1 MGTPGFYPTND
12 SFPEEKFRFHAL
24 RNAAYVNPLPR
35 GFGTNWHLQY
45 SFFTDKRF
53 PLFDSREE
61 AAKVIQRIEDGEKMT
76 MTPRNSSSLSN
87 QEHAFT
93 SYLIRNVRRIDEK
106 TSHLWMCELA
116 SGKRSLPELVQS
128 YGVPFKQWRP
138 VPNMSKCPLL
148 DCVAH
153 YRPGFTEATWF
164 IRLNVIYT
172 EMHEIKR
179 DCVYRLGDWFFN
191 PRRLQRRSQGWTDQ
205 LIDYLHTVARQ
216 ANKTGKKADPEV
228 SKNSA
233 TLSWTVRPS
242 TGGIKNHLHGE
253 LNVDQST
260 GSTLNNA
267 STSGATGV
275 SSATTAELTFHEKWS
290 YVLKLS
296 MFQFKAGLLDRFR
309 YFDGLI
315 SLLQKALS
323 PRSMGSGGSA
333 TVLAIGVNETM
344 ELVSVIQKLLPEMLQ
359 CADSIILL
367 VKTLIQHLR
376 YLLPPGTK
384 IPSELGSALHE
395 ELVIAF
401 CQLLRD
407 ILLNAPDML
416 VRLEENGRSCF
427 FFNLTTGLV
436 PYPCS
441 AMLSL
446 LDVFIEAPSLWPK
459 YVFSDRFFNRNAYGD
474 GAIQEC
480 IERCKRKSKEV
491 SGRILRLQQVTPFLC
506 RRVLLLHSSMF

>member
-1 MGTPGFYPTND
+1 MGMPGFYPTND

-53 PLFDSREE
+53 PLFDPREE
-61 AAKVIQRIEDGEKMT
+61 AAQVIQRIEDGEKMT
-76 MTPRNSSSLSN
+76 MTPRNTSSLSN

-138 VPNMSKCPLL
+138 VPNVSKCPLL

-153 YRPGFTEATWF
+153 YRPGLTEATWF

-179 DCVYRLGDWFFN
+179 DCVYRLGDWFFS

-216 ANKTGKKADPEV
+216 ANSNGKKADPEF
-228 SKNSA
+228 SKNAAASS
-233 TLSWTVRPS
+233 LIVRPA
-242 TGGIKNHLHGE
+242 TGGIKTYLQGE
-253 LNVDQST
+253 QNVDTSIT
-260 GSTLNNA
+260 GSALNNA
-267 STSGATGV
+267 SSSGAAGV
-275 SSATTAELTFHEKWS
+275 ATLAELTYHEKWS

-323 PRSMGSGGSA
+323 PRSLGSSGGA

-344 ELVSVIQKLLPEMLQ
+344 ELVSVIQKLLPELLLS
-359 CADSIILL
+359 ADSIILL

-376 YLLPPGTK
+376 YLLPPGTE

-395 ELVIAF
+395 EIVIAF

-407 ILLNAPDML
+407 ILLNGSDML
-416 VRLEENGRSCF
+416 IRLEENGRF
-427 FFNLTTGLV
+427 
-436 PYPCS
+436 CS
-441 AMLSL
+441 LELL
-446 LDVFIEAPSLWPK
+446 LDSL
-459 YVFSDRFFNRNAYGD
+459 F
-474 GAIQEC
+474 
-480 IERCKRKSKEV
+480 
-491 SGRILRLQQVTPFLC
+491 
-506 RRVLLLHSSMF
+506 